1 MLESESFFEDFPEVV
16 VTEKLDGE
24 NTSMYRD
31 DFHARSLDGR
41 SHPSRSWVKA
51 LHGQIAHEIPDGW
64 RICGENMLATHSIPY
79 HYLRSYFYVFGIYNE
94 ENVCISWDDT
104 LEFCDML
111 DLTVVPELYRG
122 PYSGIE
128 LDKVWTGHSVITG
141 DGEPDP
147 QEGYVVRNT
156 GAFPYTDFAVN
167 VGKFVRKGH
176 VQTSAFW
183 MTEYLKDPVNNQLLT

>member
-1 MLESESFFEDFPEVV
+1 MLESTTFFDEFPEVV

-31 DFHARSLDGR
+31 DIHARSLDGR
-41 SHPSRSWVKA
+41 SHPSRSWVKQ
-51 LHGQIAHEIPDGW
+51 LHGQIAHEIPEGW

-94 ENVCISWDDT
+94 DNVCLSWDET
-104 LEFCDML
+104 LECCQML
-111 DLTVVPELYRG
+111 GLTTVPELYRG

-141 DGEPDP
+141 DGEPDA
-147 QEGYVVRNT
+147 QEGYVVRNA
-156 GAFPYTDFAVN
+156 GEFLYEDFAEN
-167 VGKFVRKGH
+167 VGKYVRKGH

-183 MTEYLKDPVNNQLLT
+183 MTEYLKNPVNNQLLS